1 MIGRVI
7 SRKMEKTATVLVEG
21 TKTHHLYKKV
31 FRQSKKYLVDDSL
44 HTQPGDMVEIKEI
57 KPISKRK
64 KWQIIKVLG
73 KSMKEI
79 VKEQLKA
86 ESQRKVAEV
95 MPEKEEEGGS
105 TQNNLKSG
113 R

>member
-21 TKTHHLYKKV
+21 TKTHRLYKKV
-31 FRQSKKYLVDDSL
+31 FKQSKKYLVDDSL

-73 KSMKEI
+73 KS
-79 VKEQLKA
+79 A

-95 MPEKEEEGGS
+95 MPKKEEEDGS
-105 TQNNLKSG
+105 ASNDLKSG